1 MPYTPLFH
9 EILEKVSKL
18 KSKKQKVSYLQ
29 EHNAPALRMVVK
41 SSFDP
46 NIIWVLPA
54 GEVPFKRNEAPE
66 GTEHTSLSYEANKLY
81 HYVQGGNNALSQN
94 KRETMFVQ
102 MLEGLHPSEADVLV
116 SAKDKELHK
125 MYKGLSDNVV
135 KEAFNW
141 DDNYMVVEH
150 NQHVSTSGPANI
162 ASRV

>member
-1 MPYTPLFH
+1 
-9 EILEKVSKL
+9 
-18 KSKKQKVSYLQ
+18 
-29 EHNAPALRMVVK
+29 
-41 SSFDP
+41 
-46 NIIWVLPA
+46 
-54 GEVPFKRNEAPE
+54 
-66 GTEHTSLSYEANKLY
+66 
-81 HYVQGGNNALSQN
+81 
-94 KRETMFVQ
+94 
-102 MLEGLHPSEADVLV
+102 LHPSEADVLV